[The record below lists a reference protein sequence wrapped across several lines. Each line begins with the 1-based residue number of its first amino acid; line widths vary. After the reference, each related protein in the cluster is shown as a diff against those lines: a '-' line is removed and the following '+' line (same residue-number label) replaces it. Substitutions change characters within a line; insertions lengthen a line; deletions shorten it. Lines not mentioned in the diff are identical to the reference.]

1 MKRKLLIL
9 LLCVILLTS
18 AVQAADV
25 SLNAA
30 EEQLLAEFIL
40 AEAEDAPYAVH
51 LAIAAALL
59 NRLTDARYP
68 DTVSTVVSAAGY
80 RAVRHTASYDLALS
94 AVRTAAAGM
103 DITNGATAWAREGT
117 ESAALIHRTFSAALW
132 VFGVE
137 G

>member
-1 MKRKLLIL
+1 MKRNFLIL
-9 LLCVILLTS
+9 LLCVALLTP

-30 EEQLLAEFIL
+30 EEKLLTEFIL

-51 LAIAAALL
+51 LAMAAALL

-80 RAVRHTASYDLALS
+80 RGARHTASYDLVLS

-117 ESAALIHRTFSAALW
+117 DEGARILATFRAAGW
-132 VFGVE
+132 VFGTE